1 MPPTADNAE
10 PHVRISRDY
19 VDWAVKGIIGGLCV
33 GLGAVALW
41 GFNTEARVATT
52 EKFEIR
58 ISALEGKEDG
68 YQKLR
73 TDIEVVKTKL
83 ENQDEQLDRIE
94 QLIVRQP

>member
-1 MPPTADNAE
+1 MPADTHNEPT
-10 PHVRISRDY
+10 VRLSRDY

-41 GFNTEARVATT
+41 GFNTEARVAST
-52 EKFEIR
+52 EKFESR
-58 ISALEGKEDG
+58 IVVLEGKEDG